1 MAPARQKQLIGRH
14 ALVAFKTTHF
24 DRAGE
29 TGVQVVKYG
38 EIVAL
43 EAPGLAVIDAEEGE
57 HLRCPAAKL
66 HRTPTGETFLGPR
79 AEPVQ
84 PDYFAAEELIRD
96 FHSAKRPLV
105 LRWLGRKSALALCRA
120 AASTCGD

>member
-1 MAPARQKQLIGRH
+1 MVATRHDALVGKH
-14 ALVAFKTTHF
+14 ALVAFKTTHI

-38 EIVAL
+38 EIVAVDG
-43 EAPGLAVIDAEEGE
+43 PGWVVIDAEEGE

-66 HRTPTGETFLGPR
+66 HRAPAKGGLLGPR
-79 AEPVQ
+79 GQPVQ

-96 FHSAKRPLV
+96 FHSAKHPLP
-105 LRWLGRKSALALCRA
+105 RNSP
-120 AASTCGD
+120 